1 MDGQPLGFNEYLMGI
16 PICKT
21 NDLVLNRRAVPWPD
35 ALYLA
40 AVERRLAKCAAN
52 DVMGLFIGL
61 RDVATDLPRVI
72 ALLSEKGKTRYR
84 VVSRLQLEG

>member
-16 PICKT
+16 PVGKT

-40 AVERRLAKCAAN
+40 AVERRLAECVAN

-61 RDVATDLPRVI
+61 RDVAADLPRVI
-72 ALLSEKGKTRYR
+72 ALFGEKGETWYR